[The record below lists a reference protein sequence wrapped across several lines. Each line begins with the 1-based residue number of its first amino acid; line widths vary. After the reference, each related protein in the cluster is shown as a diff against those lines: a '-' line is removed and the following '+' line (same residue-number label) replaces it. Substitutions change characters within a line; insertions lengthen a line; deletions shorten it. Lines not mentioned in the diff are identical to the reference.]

1 MVKLFFIVAWRNLC
15 REKLITAIQL
25 VGLAIGI
32 ACFILIRQYLAHEQ
46 SYNLSFSQAE
56 NIYRLDLIRD
66 QNRPQALTPLRLGDE
81 LTQNFDDILA
91 STRISRSRVTVKHQ
105 QGVYS
110 ERVQY
115 VDSNYFEFF
124 DFDFI
129 EGDPL
134 TAMSGPSSLV
144 LPQEAAIK
152 YFAADT
158 GIIGKTLTVNGVEFQ
173 VTGVVKKPAF
183 AHTMSETM
191 LLPGERFNDFALAN
205 PAWADSWTFNATVTF
220 VKLALGA
227 EVQSLQENISD
238 YYQQRA
244 AGLSSYKSYRLN
256 LEGLTK
262 LHLYTDTSRT
272 LIPQGSGVMVTAFSI
287 IAVMILLLA
296 CVNFTNLATAS
307 AMRRGKDVGVRKS
320 LGASKL
326 QLVVQYLSEAVLQTT
341 LAGLLALALVWAA
354 LPYFNLLMDVNLS
367 LEFSAA
373 ALAEL
378 LLLTSIVGVVAG
390 LYPAFYLS
398 SLSPALVLKGV
409 VNASPVGVMLRQ
421 GLIVFQFAIAALLLV
436 ASLGV
441 NWQMSYI
448 QNMPQGYDREGVI
461 VINGG
466 ADIYNTF
473 KNQLMRNPDVAAV
486 TMSHTVPTKATRTS
500 NVVRRADNPNDEI
513 QVGSNPV
520 SYDFFAAYGI
530 KILAGRDFS
539 REFSNDAYRE
549 NEQDW
554 KSSTG
559 SIVINETLAT
569 ALGWSAE
576 QAVGK
581 MLTLGGGDDGLHNHQ
596 VIAVVEDSHYIS
608 VKTAVPAMIYVLS
621 GEPQELSLR
630 WTSVRFKGAADAA
643 LLGELEQT
651 WLSLSPDQAFT
662 FDWIA
667 TEFASLYRNESRQS
681 QLLNVFTLIAIA
693 VTAIGLFGLAA
704 FNTRRRVKEIAIRKI
719 LGAGTAQLCFMLVNQ
734 FSLLVVLA
742 NVLVLPLAYWLL
754 RDWLNGFIYR
764 IDMPYSAFVL
774 STLFS
779 LLVAYITVMVIAYR
793 AANATPVDALQY
805 E

>member
-25 VGLAIGI
+25 LGLAIGI
-32 ACFILIRQYLAHEQ
+32 ACFILIRLYVGHEQ
-46 SYNLSFSQAE
+46 SYNRMFTGAAD
-56 NIYRLDLIRD
+56 IYRLDLVRD
-66 QNRPQALTPLRLGDE
+66 QNRPQALTPMRLGNE
-81 LTQNFDDILA
+81 LKQNFDDVLDA
-91 STRISRSRVTVKHQ
+91 TRLSSSRISIKHQ

-110 ERVQY
+110 ERALF
-115 VDSNYFEFF
+115 VDSNYFRFF

-129 EGDPL
+129 EGDPH
-134 TAMSGPSSLV
+134 TALNGPASLV
-144 LPQEAAIK
+144 LPQALAIK
-152 YFAADT
+152 YFGRDT
-158 GIIGKTLTVNGVEFQ
+158 GIIGKSLTISGVDHQ
-173 VTGVVKKPAF
+173 VTGVLKKPESP
-183 AHTMSETM
+183 TSLPQR
-191 LLPGERFNDFALAN
+191 LLLANERFVELALAN
-205 PAWADSWTFNATVTF
+205 PAWEMAWTFNATVTF
-220 VKLALGA
+220 VRLVPGA
-227 EVQSLQENISD
+227 ETASLQANISD
-238 YYQQRA
+238 FYQQRA

-256 LEGLTK
+256 VEALTD

-272 LIPQGSGVMVTAFSI
+272 LMPPGSGVMVTAFGI

-296 CVNFTNLATAS
+296 CVNFTNLSTAA
-307 AMRRGKDVGVRKS
+307 AMRRGKDVGVRKA
-320 LGASKL
+320 LGASKR
-326 QLVVQYLSEAVLQTT
+326 QLIVQYLSEAVLQTS
-341 LAGLLALALVWAA
+341 LAGVLALLLAWAV
-354 LPYFNLLMDVNLS
+354 LPYFNQLMEVNIVFDFTLS
-367 LEFSAA
+367 
-373 ALAEL
+373 ALADL
-378 LLLTSIVGVVAG
+378 LLLTLAVGVIAG

-398 SLSPALVLKGV
+398 KLAPALVLKGV
-409 VNASPVGVMLRQ
+409 ANSSAAGVMLRQ

-461 VINGG
+461 VINRG

-473 KNQLMRNPDVAAV
+473 KNQLLRHPEVAAV

-500 NVVRRADNPNDEI
+500 NVVRRADNLDDEI

-520 SYDFFAAYGI
+520 SYDFFATYGI
-530 KILAGRDFS
+530 NILAGRDFS

-554 KSSTG
+554 KSSLG
-559 SIVINETLAT
+559 KIIINQTLAR
-569 ALGWSAE
+569 ALGWTAGE
-576 QAVGK
+576 AVGQ
-581 MLTLGGGDDGLHNHQ
+581 MITLGGGDDGLHNHQ

-621 GEPQELSLR
+621 GEPQDLSLR
-630 WTSVRFKGAADAA
+630 WTSVRFKGAVNARV
-643 LLGELEQT
+643 LSELEQI
-651 WLSLSPDQAFT
+651 WLSLAPDQAFT
-662 FDWIA
+662 YDWIA
-667 TEFASLYRNESRQS
+667 AEFASLYRSESKQR
-681 QLLNVFTLIAIA
+681 QLLNVFTLLAVV

-734 FSLLVVLA
+734 FSLLVLLA
-742 NVLVLPLAYWLL
+742 NLLVMPLAWYLL

-764 IDMPYSAFVL
+764 IDMPYGAFALSA
-774 STLFS
+774 LFS
-779 LLVAYITVMVIAYR
+779 LLIAYITVMVIAYR

>member
-25 VGLAIGI
+25 AGLAIGI
-32 ACFILIRQYLAHEQ
+32 ACFMLIRLYVAHEQ
-46 SYNLSFSQAE
+46 SYNQNFSQAE

-81 LTQNFDDILA
+81 LSQNFDDILD
-91 STRISRSRVTVKHQ
+91 STRISRSRVSVKHQ

-124 DFDFI
+124 DFEFI

-134 TAMSGPSSLV
+134 TAMSGPSSIV

-183 AHTMSETM
+183 AHTMSETV
-191 LLPGERFNDFALAN
+191 LLPGERFNEFALAN

-220 VKLALGA
+220 VKLAPGA
-227 EVQSLQENISD
+227 QVAGLQANISD

-244 AGLSSYKSYRLN
+244 QGLSSYKSYRLN
-256 LEGLTK
+256 LEAMTK

-341 LAGLLALALVWAA
+341 LAGLLALVLVWGA
-354 LPYFNLLMDVNLS
+354 LPYFNQLMEVNLS
-367 LEFSAA
+367 FDLGAA
-373 ALAEL
+373 VLAQL
-378 LLLTSIVGVVAG
+378 LVLTSIVGVVAG

-398 SLSPALVLKGV
+398 NLSPALVLKGV
-409 VNASPVGVMLRQ
+409 VNSSPVGVMLRQ

-473 KNQLMRNPDVAAV
+473 KNQLLRNPQVAAV

-500 NVVRRADNPNDEI
+500 NVVRRADNVDDEI

-520 SYDFFAAYGI
+520 SYDFFATYGI

-539 REFSNDAYRE
+539 RDFSNDAYRE

-559 SIVINETLAT
+559 SIIINETLAT
-569 ALGWSAE
+569 ALGWGAD

-630 WTSVRFKGAADAA
+630 WLSVRFKEGVNAS

-681 QLLNVFTLIAIA
+681 QLLNVFTLIAVV

-734 FSLLVVLA
+734 FSVLVVLA

-764 IDMPYSAFVL
+764 IDMPYSPFVL

-779 LLVAYITVMVIAYR
+779 LLVAYVTVMVIAYR

>member
-25 VGLAIGI
+25 AGLAIGI
-32 ACFILIRQYLAHEQ
+32 ACFILIRQYVAHEQ

-110 ERVQY
+110 QRVQF

-144 LPQEAAIK
+144 LPEEAAIK
-152 YFAADT
+152 YFASDT

-183 AHTMSETM
+183 AHTMAETM
-191 LLPGERFNDFALAN
+191 LLPGERFNEFALAN
-205 PAWADSWTFNATVTF
+205 PDWADSWTFNATVTF
-220 VKLALGA
+220 VKLARGA
-227 EVQSLQENISD
+227 QAASLQANISD

-244 AGLSSYKSYRLN
+244 AGLSSYKSYWLN

-296 CVNFTNLATAS
+296 CVNFTNLATAA

-341 LAGLLALALVWAA
+341 LAGLLALVLVWGA
-354 LPYFNLLMDVNLS
+354 LPYFNQLMDVNLS
-367 LEFSAA
+367 FEFSAV
-373 ALAEL
+373 LLVEL

-409 VNASPVGVMLRQ
+409 VNSSPVGVMLRQ

-473 KNQLMRNPDVAAV
+473 KNQLLRNPDVAAV

-500 NVVRRADNPNDEI
+500 NVVRRADNVNDEI

-520 SYDFFAAYGI
+520 SYDFFTTYGI
-530 KILAGRDFS
+530 QILAGRDFS
-539 REFSNDAYRE
+539 RDFSNDAYRE
-549 NEQDW
+549 NERDW

-559 SIVINETLAT
+559 SIIINETLAT
-569 ALGWSAE
+569 ALGWGAE

-630 WTSVRFKGAADAA
+630 WLSVRFKGAADAS

-662 FDWIA
+662 YDWITA
-667 TEFASLYRNESRQS
+667 EFSSLYRNESRQS
-681 QLLNVFTLIAIA
+681 QLLNVFTLIAVV

-734 FSLLVVLA
+734 FSVLVVLA

-779 LLVAYITVMVIAYR
+779 LLVAYVTVMVIAYR